1 MFSCPPKQHTVQRWH
16 WLAGADVWR
25 MWHVLAISATVSSIL
40 LPCSHIPL
48 YLGQTDHFGQHLK
61 MSHCKLSLY
70 LFFYVFIFC
79 SPTPVLIISADFAL
93 SKQNKRMYAS
103 VITCHPF
110 ISYHSVS
117 RERFWTNKEVGL
129 IFGDQVITFIIDMSA
144 KTSFSFSFFPNI
156 KADRHYN
163 PINQKEGRKKSN
175 IRFIKE
181 NKINCNRC
189 RAVPNWWHACSF
201 IDPMQ
206 KKKKVHLP

>member
-1 MFSCPPKQHTVQRWH
+1 MFNAQMFSCPQKQHTVQQWH

-25 MWHVLAISATVSSIL
+25 MWHVLAISVSSIL

-61 MSHCKLSLY
+61 MSHCKLSL
-70 LFFYVFIFC
+70 YVFIFC

-129 IFGDQVITFIIDMSA
+129 IFRDQEKTFIIDMSG
-144 KTSFSFSFFPNI
+144 KTSFRFSSFPNI

-163 PINQKEGRKKSN
+163 PINQKEGGKKATLDSLKKIKSTVIAAEPFLTDGTLAVSQ
-175 IRFIKE
+175 IR
-181 NKINCNRC
+181 C
-189 RAVPNWWHACSF
+189 
-201 IDPMQ
+201 
-206 KKKKVHLP
+206 KKKVHLL